1 MHEKVRAHVIIRGW
15 VQGVAF
21 RYKTKTAAC
30 EHDLTGWVKNKAD
43 GSVEAVFEGD
53 KEKVLSLL
61 SWCEKGP
68 TMAVVKSLEVDWKE
82 YSAEFKGFDI
92 RF

>member
-1 MHEKVRAHVIIRGW
+1 MSDKVRARVNIRGW

-21 RYKTKTAAC
+21 RYKTKSAAC
-30 EHDLTGWVKNKAD
+30 EHQVNGWVRNRAD

-53 KEKVLSLL
+53 KEQVDALL
-61 SWCEKGP
+61 TWCEKGP
-68 TMAVVKSLEVDWKE
+68 KMAVVKEVKVSWE
-82 YSAEFKGFDI
+82 TFTGEFSEFDI